1 MSSHHAPTLPS
12 PFSQSPEGSAGRLR
26 YDAVAALVLGV
37 AVSVLDTTVMN
48 LALPDVAA
56 GMRVSAAQVVWVVN
70 AYLIAVLA
78 LLLPLATLGDRIGYR
93 RVYLAGLCIFTLAS
107 LACALATTLAQLSMA
122 RVLQGVGSAAMFA
135 VNAGLVRTIY
145 PQRLLGRGFAINSAV
160 VATCSVAGPSI
171 AALVLS
177 IAAWPWLF
185 AMNVPLGL
193 LVLALGWRAIPGP
206 ASVPSGPRLQIVDV
220 VLNAASFGL
229 LLLGVNWLIPRAGQV
244 VTASSPAAAALC
256 LGIGLAVGAA
266 YVRRQRRQAVPLLPL
281 DLLRLPVFRL
291 SIGTSVASF
300 AAYTLALVSLPF
312 FLLEDLR
319 RSHADAGL
327 ALSAW
332 PVATLLAAP
341 VAGRLIGRVPSGLL
355 AGLGLATQS
364 LGLVSMVLLPQQPSL
379 LGIAACLALCGAGF
393 GFFQSPNNYTIVTS
407 APAARAGAAGG
418 MLATARLMGQT
429 IGATAVA
436 ALFGLSGLFPVK
448 APVMALV
455 VAATCAAA
463 GSTISLLRL
472 RVTPKD

>member
-1 MSSHHAPTLPS
+1 MSERHGPTPPPS
-12 PFSQSPEGSAGRLR
+12 PLQSPDGSAEGLR

-56 GMRVSAAQVVWVVN
+56 DMGVSAAQVVWVVN
-70 AYLIAVLA
+70 AYQMAVLA
-78 LLLPLATLGDRIGYR
+78 LMLPLATLGDRIGYR
-93 RVYLAGLCIFTLAS
+93 RVYLAGLCVFTLAS
-107 LACALATTLAQLSMA
+107 LACAFATTLAQLSTA

-145 PQRLLGRGFAINSAV
+145 PPRLLGRGFAINSAV

-177 IAAWPWLF
+177 IATWPWLF

-193 LVLALGWRAIPGP
+193 LVLALGVRAIPGP
-206 ASVPSGPRLQIVDV
+206 AARPNGPRLQIADV
-220 VLNAASFGL
+220 LLNAATFGL
-229 LLLGVNWLIPRAGQV
+229 LLLGVNWLIPRTGHAAD
-244 VTASSPAAAALC
+244 ASAPDAAALC
-256 LGIGLAVGAA
+256 LAAGLAVGTA
-266 YVRRQRRQAVPLLPL
+266 YVRRQRRQPIPLLPM
-281 DLLRLPVFRL
+281 DLLRIPVFRL

-312 FLLEDLR
+312 FLLEDLH

-341 VAGRLIGRVPSGLL
+341 LAGRLIGRVPSGLL

-418 MLATARLMGQT
+418 MLATARLTGQA
-429 IGATAVA
+429 IGAAAVA
-436 ALFGLSGLFPVK
+436 ALFGLPGLFTVK
-448 APVMALV
+448 APVMALA
-455 VAATCAAA
+455 VAAACAAA
-463 GSTISLLRL
+463 GSVISLLRL
-472 RVTPKD
+472 RAAPRK